1 MRCPNCDQ
9 PTYSP
14 TEPCPIC
21 HFSGDPALIEELS
34 HLDWVLTEIDTWPA
48 LGVRHHDRNL
58 IQQKYVARQR
68 ELEITLGLRLPP
80 FTSAEAQAA
89 WPQLFQREALLE
101 KMAEWLAAGLLNPT
115 LTQTIVDQTTG
126 QVNDLLEQL
135 EGHPRPAYPQ
145 TAADR
150 LGITN
155 FLLEAVNHL
164 RQNQSF
170 SNPATETQIL
180 TPLLSEK
187 EELEIRLGLRPTGEP
202 ARQQPSEAARQESL
216 QSAAIEPEQSVSDL
230 SPAPLLPRSSTSSPR
245 LPAAPPLPLRDRF
258 WRTLLSERTLQA
270 LLFLGIFL
278 LFAAALSFVIW
289 GWKDFSAPLR
299 VVIPASFT
307 AIFFTLGWYVRT
319 KTPLYR
325 SGIALSAIAAL
336 LIPIDFYTIYVN
348 FHISPDHWPLFW
360 LVTSLVCLVA
370 YIGATLLI
378 RSRFFGYLVGTAAG
392 STVLAVIQMSHQS
405 FGLSLDWQTAGLSG
419 LALGLIILATA
430 LEKRQD
436 VPTSP
441 HPVPDGLPAAVA
453 TSGRPVH
460 TSPLPIF
467 SEPFRYLALL
477 TAGVMMP
484 LTFGWRFIDRPT
496 YDTLHDALT
505 VNWWLGGFIFAWGAI
520 HYRSRSLGLLAA
532 ITLPVA
538 MYLTQAAIFDQAG
551 INPAWHAFGW
561 AWLVPLYFITGH
573 KLLANQTDPIIHGH
587 GRTATGWGVSLLI
600 IAALWSL
607 TDITNGAAAASS
619 HLVLAGAV
627 MMAALLWQR
636 PAYLYAASLLALSS
650 ATFAL
655 AELGLNVSQLGV
667 GWASLAIVHII
678 TALNLG
684 TRFPNQA
691 RPSSHPETGFA
702 QPVVIAGYGIAALAL
717 LPALFP
723 YDGDTLAYSLGNW
736 LGLTAWGAYL
746 ADKEQPGFVASSKWS
761 KSIFHW
767 LTALPLP
774 VWVWLLFAN
783 RRTLDFSLALAFAIL
798 AWGLVL
804 LSYRLGQANKM
815 YRWPWYVTGLLVSV
829 MAPAAAF
836 AFAPDGFTP
845 GLTLLSAGLLY
856 LADAL
861 TRRQSF
867 ELAPGGVVTAWGYVT
882 LLNHLHFSFDAVS
895 FALTLLAG
903 GYLLAGLAIE
913 QRKLP
918 IFTHQFLTPLYLV
931 AHTLAVVILG
941 RIYLQPFNDLF
952 MAVPWTDAMRL
963 WGAACQFALALA
975 YGLYAWGTYK
985 ERWGHLAIWLAVAAG
1000 GFVVITY
1007 SQGRGSSA
1015 TGAAFMALV
1024 LVLAERGLRG
1034 AWLYG
1039 RSKSGHRQLA
1049 FFRLTWRL
1057 FRRPLLV
1064 AGWTVSVGAIGLALV
1079 RNLWLLGG
1087 GRVQQIWAVIGLL
1100 ILIGLYAL
1108 SARLFRQTRFMWL
1121 AALLVFAPWTIL
1133 TNLGW
1138 FTSYRPTMPGFALS
1152 WIVLAWFLFLTGLA
1166 LHRLIPPRYVLPLKA
1181 AAHVL
1186 LPFSLL
1192 WGIANVDTSRF
1203 TFGLAIGWY
1212 SLAAILDYRRLLRHP
1227 EQPFSALEKSKF
1239 LYPAFMLLPVWSVYL
1254 LAWLLPAARH
1264 EHYGLM
1270 LLVFGPLGLIAGQ
1283 WLKRIAPRP
1292 EITQSYALPAY
1303 LMGYGSMIVGTML
1316 VAHETPLLAL
1326 ALLFDALLL
1335 VISAR
1340 LFRNPLWVYPAA
1352 TIVPVSLI
1360 LALHEAGVAGSRQ
1373 GWWLIGLASIYLAL
1387 AWALRRVHLAG
1398 YGAAPLTIGF
1408 ALIALGLPPSSQDQI
1423 GALWGY
1429 GGAAV
1434 LYAISACWLRQP
1446 LLLTP
1451 ASALMI
1457 VPYAI
1462 GLQKSSLAPEYYG
1475 LALVPGAVA
1484 ALALGWILDRH
1495 FGDRRGFPW
1504 SNPASW
1510 PVALASRF
1518 LEWWGLP
1525 LYVLGFGLAVASPFF
1540 TEFRAG
1546 LSALNFL
1553 LLMPVFGW
1561 AIYRF
1566 RLRFWLLALALAG
1579 HLAAIYYL
1587 QELGWWRYPAWAWY
1601 RFLPVT
1607 LITVLVALII
1617 EHRRNEGAP
1626 ISVGQAWRGWSRP
1639 LYIIAIFD
1647 IILGQLLSFNEASIG
1662 AIVTLTH
1669 TLIIVVLASVWLSA
1683 WLAYVSAT
1691 LGTLALVQWIST
1703 LDGPTE
1709 GLPVALSGL
1718 ALGYGLIGYSLNWI
1732 HQSTMQ
1738 NMTLRPWLRIWTA
1751 PLQRFSLVFS
1761 WIILSLTAWFGFDLV
1776 GWTVRAIFGLPF
1788 REIVELVTVQMVVRV
1803 LALLGLLYVAAAFT
1817 YRQVR
1822 LGYVA
1827 LGMLLAAWMLHI
1839 FYVQEW
1845 ENIQWYALPAGLYL
1859 LIIAYMEWR
1868 RGNKVPARWLDY
1880 TAMLLMLGSLFWQTL
1895 LFGWGYALL
1904 LGTEGFSAFWWGSA
1918 RRLRRFFYAGMVAV
1932 ILATVGQ
1939 LVNSLRSINQ
1949 WIVFGLIGL
1958 ILVVV
1963 AIIVERKLDNIKA
1976 WQEVLDSWE

>member
-14 TEPCPIC
+14 SEPCPIC
-21 HFSGDPALIEELS
+21 HFSGNPALIEELS
-34 HLDWVLTEIDTWPA
+34 HVDWLLTELNTWPA
-48 LGVRHHDRNL
+48 LGVRHQDRNL
-58 IQQKYVARQR
+58 MQQKYAARQH
-68 ELEITLGLRLPP
+68 ELEISLGLRLPP
-80 FTSAEAQAA
+80 FTPAEAQAA
-89 WPQLFQREALLE
+89 WPQLFQREALLQNLSQ
-101 KMAEWLAAGLLNPT
+101 WLAAGLVNPT
-115 LTQTIVDQTTG
+115 LTQSIVDQTTG

-145 TAADR
+145 TNADR
-150 LGITN
+150 LDMTN
-155 FLLEAVNHL
+155 FLLEAVEHL

-170 SNPATETQIL
+170 SSPAAEAQIL
-180 TPLLSEK
+180 TPLVSKK
-187 EELEIRLGLRPTGEP
+187 EEVEIKLGLRPATELVSQQISEP
-202 ARQQPSEAARQESL
+202 PNNELPESL
-216 QSAAIEPEQSVSDL
+216 AVEQDHSAADL
-230 SPAPLLPRSSTSSPR
+230 SPAPLP
-245 LPAAPPLPLRDRF
+245 PAPAPSLPLRDRL

-299 VVIPASFT
+299 VAIPASFT
-307 AIFFTLGWYVRT
+307 VIFFTLGWYVRI

-348 FHISPDHWPLFW
+348 FHISPDYWPLFW

-378 RSRFFGYLVGTAAG
+378 RSRFFGYLVGAAAG
-392 STVLAVIQMSHQS
+392 STVLAVIQVSHQS

-430 LEKRQD
+430 LEKRLSI
-436 VPTSP
+436 PASP
-441 HPVPDGLPAAVA
+441 HLPANSLPAATA
-453 TSGRPVH
+453 TTRDPVLA
-460 TSPLPIF
+460 SPLHIF

-477 TAGVMMP
+477 TVGVLMP

-496 YDTLHDALT
+496 YDTLHYALT

-520 HYRSRSLGLLAA
+520 HYHSRSLGLLAA
-532 ITLPVA
+532 ISLPVA
-538 MYLTQAAIFDQAG
+538 MYLAQAAIFNQAG

-561 AWLVPLYFITGH
+561 AWLVPLYFIVGH
-573 KLLANQTDPIIHGH
+573 RLLAHQTDPIIHGH
-587 GRTATGWGVSLLI
+587 GRTAAGWGVALLI
-600 IAALWSL
+600 IAALWSI

-619 HLVLAGAV
+619 HLVLTGAIIV
-627 MMAALLWQR
+627 AALLWQR
-636 PAYLYAASLLALSS
+636 PAYLYAASLLAVS
-650 ATFAL
+650 ATTFAL
-655 AELGLNVSQLGV
+655 AEVGLNISQLGV
-667 GWASLAIVHII
+667 GWASLAIVHIM

-684 TRFPNQA
+684 TRFPNSSL
-691 RPSSHPETGFA
+691 RPSTHPETSFT

-723 YDGDTLAYSLGNW
+723 YNGDTLAYSLGNW
-736 LGLTAWGAYL
+736 LGLAAWGAYL
-746 ADKEQPGFVASSKWS
+746 AHKEQPGFAASSRWGKP
-761 KSIFHW
+761 IFHW
-767 LTALPLP
+767 LTAVPLPL
-774 VWVWLLFAN
+774 WVWLLFAN
-783 RRTLDFSLALAFAIL
+783 RRPLDFSLPLAFAIL

-804 LSYRLGQANKM
+804 LSYRLGQAHYS

-829 MAPAAAF
+829 MAPITAYAI
-836 AFAPDGFTP
+836 APDGFAP
-845 GLTLLSAGLLY
+845 GLTLLNAGLLF

-861 TRRQSF
+861 TRRQSL
-867 ELAPGGVVTAWGYVT
+867 ELAPGSIVTAWGYSV
-882 LLNHLHFSFDAVS
+882 LLNQLQFSFDAVS
-895 FALTLLAG
+895 FALTLLIA
-903 GYLLAGLAIE
+903 GYLMAGLTAE
-913 QRKLP
+913 QRKSP
-918 IFTHQFLTPLYLV
+918 IFTHQFFSPIYLV
-931 AHTLAVVILG
+931 AHILAGVILW
-941 RIYLQPFNDLF
+941 RIYLQPFSDLF
-952 MAVPWTDAMRL
+952 LAVPWTEAMQL
-963 WGAACQFALALA
+963 WGAASQFLLAVA

-1000 GFVVITY
+1000 GFMVITY
-1007 SQGRGSSA
+1007 SRGRGSSA
-1015 TGAAFMALV
+1015 AWVALMALV

-1034 AWLYG
+1034 TWLYG
-1039 RSKSGHRQLA
+1039 RSKSNDRQLA
-1049 FFRLTWRL
+1049 FFRLMWRL
-1057 FRRPLLV
+1057 FQRPLLT
-1064 AGWTVSVGAIGLALV
+1064 AGWTVSAGAIGLALI

-1087 GRVQQIWAVIGLL
+1087 GRIQQVWAVTGLL
-1100 ILIGLYAL
+1100 IVIGLYAL
-1108 SARLFRQTRFMWL
+1108 SARLFRQTRFLWL

-1138 FTSYRPTMPGFALS
+1138 FTPYRPTGPGFALS
-1152 WIVLAWFLFLTGLA
+1152 WTVLAWLLFLTSLA
-1166 LHRLIPPRYVLPLKA
+1166 LHRLIPAKYILPLKSI
-1181 AAHVL
+1181 AHVL

-1212 SLAAILDYRRLLRHP
+1212 SLAAILDYRWLLKHP
-1227 EQPFSALEKSKF
+1227 GDSFSALGKSKF
-1239 LYPAFMLLPVWSVYL
+1239 LYPAFVLLPIWSVYL

-1283 WLKRIAPRP
+1283 WLKRIAPKP
-1292 EITQSYALPAY
+1292 EVTQSYALAAY

-1316 VAHETPLLAL
+1316 VAHDTPLLAL

-1335 VISAR
+1335 VISAW
-1340 LFRNPLWVYPAA
+1340 LFKSPLWVYAA
-1352 TIVPVSLI
+1352 AAIVPVSLV

-1398 YGAAPLTIGF
+1398 YGAAPLAIGF
-1408 ALIALGLPPSSQDQI
+1408 ALIALGLPPSSQDQT

-1429 GGAAV
+1429 GGASL
-1434 LYAISACWLRQP
+1434 LYAISAFWLRQP

-1457 VPYAI
+1457 VPYSI
-1462 GLQKSSLAPEYYG
+1462 CLQESSLAPEYYG
-1475 LALVPGAVA
+1475 LALIPGAVA
-1484 ALALGWILDRH
+1484 ALALGWILDRY
-1495 FGDRRGFPW
+1495 FGNRRDFPW
-1504 SNPASW
+1504 SDPASW

-1566 RLRFWLLALALAG
+1566 RLRFWLLALTLAG
-1579 HLAAIYYL
+1579 HFAVVYYL
-1587 QELGWWRYPAWAWY
+1587 QELGWWQYPAWACY

-1607 LITVLVALII
+1607 LITTVVALFI
-1617 EHRRNEGAP
+1617 ERWRNEGSP
-1626 ISVGQAWRGWSRP
+1626 LSSNLIWQGWSRP
-1639 LYIIAIFD
+1639 LYIIMLFD
-1647 IILGQLLSFNEASIG
+1647 IIFVQLFSLGEASVG

-1669 TLIIVVLASVWLSA
+1669 ALIFVVLASVWLSA
-1683 WLAYVSAT
+1683 WLPYVSAT
-1691 LGTLALVQWIST
+1691 FGTLALVQWLSA
-1703 LDGPTE
+1703 LGGPIE
-1709 GLPVALSGL
+1709 GLPVALAGL
-1718 ALGYGLIGYSLNWI
+1718 ALAYGLIGYSLNWTY
-1732 HQSTMQ
+1732 QSALRTW
-1738 NMTLRPWLRIWTA
+1738 TLRPWLRVWA
-1751 PLQRFSLVFS
+1751 VPLQRFSLGFS
-1761 WIILSLTAWFGFDLV
+1761 WIILSLTAWLGFDLA

-1788 REIVELVTVQMVVRV
+1788 REVVELATVQMVVRV
-1803 LALLGLLYVAAAFT
+1803 LALLGLLYVAATFT
-1817 YRQVR
+1817 YRRVR

-1827 LGMLLAAWMLHI
+1827 LGMLLAAWMLHT

-1845 ENIQWYALPAGLYL
+1845 ENVQWYAIPAGLYL
-1859 LIIAYMEWR
+1859 LTIAYMEWR
-1868 RGNKVPARWLDY
+1868 RGNKVLARWLDY
-1880 TAMLLMLGSLFWQTL
+1880 AAMLLMLGSLFWQTL

-1932 ILATVGQ
+1932 ILATIGQ

-1963 AIIVERKLDNIKA
+1963 AVIVERKLDNIKA